1 MILPPG
7 YVQGILNKVFNNV
20 SLKIEN
26 IIVKYVEDDM
36 VCSVNL
42 KSFEFYSADADWKRA
57 FTELTL
63 PDLLLRKVCEIT
75 DVTICLDQQNSSGRI
90 EFYQDPILY
99 KCNLTC
105 RILSKYKN
113 QNGTKAVNTKI
124 DTYSENC
131 DFSVTDQQIP
141 MLMRL
146 LNLTIALFYGT
157 LDLPGCNSR
166 KHAAPDIIRGHKN
179 KQKVKAPPDKIFQ
192 EKNDS
197 VSWTSWAW
205 SFIPGFDTDLLNEAV
220 SDEEFIIS
228 FGVYATQISVTLKR
242 TNQLSDAVISNQRLE
257 FTPLLCFELAGYL
270 LEFISIGGLE
280 IDLKCS
286 VQNVIGFTVN
296 NQCACSGPSQVQN
309 NKDSF
314 DQAEYHNEVIH
325 Y

>member
-1 MILPPG
+1 M
-7 YVQGILNKVFNNV
+7 QGILNKVFNNV